1 MKTHIENLS
10 PTFLNPPPQILKETI
25 PFFTVLTDYA
35 HFHCMDHL
43 EILGGVCSLFPREHS
58 WHCSMAHMNLLCL
71 SGFSVLI
78 SAQFQSRAV
87 SWEQLCAVQHYA
99 LH

>member
-10 PTFLNPPPQILKETI
+10 PTFKKKKTQILKETI

-43 EILGGVCSLFPREHS
+43 EIWGVSVLFLREHS
-58 WHCSMAHMNLLCL
+58 WHCSVARMNLLYL

-87 SWEQLCAVQHYA
+87 SWEQLCAV
-99 LH
+99 